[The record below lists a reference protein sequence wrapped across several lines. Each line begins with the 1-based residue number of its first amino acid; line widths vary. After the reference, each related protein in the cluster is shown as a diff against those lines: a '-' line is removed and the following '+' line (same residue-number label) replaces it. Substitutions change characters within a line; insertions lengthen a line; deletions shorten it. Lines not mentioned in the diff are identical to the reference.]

1 MIYSPKKLFLD
12 LRQSL
17 DTGSKNGLWTKMQ
30 QECSL
35 HVLFFW
41 CACHRSSLAFKSL
54 FKSVDEANRTLQSC
68 RSVASFF
75 RASGIRTLELTKVAE
90 SIDVSLLRFL
100 EYKEVRMTEFI
111 ANLFRVM
118 IQNLPGLFTLL
129 ET

>member
-1 MIYSPKKLFLD
+1 MDCGLKCNRNVHCTSCSFGVHV
-12 LRQSL
+12 
-17 DTGSKNGLWTKMQ
+17 TGLVWLS
-30 QECSL
+30 
-35 HVLFFW
+35 
-41 CACHRSSLAFKSL
+41 SL

-118 IQNLPGLFTLL
+118 IRNLPGLFTLL